1 MRIYNQQKS
10 TLFMCETCLDELG
23 PGEGKWVESPLEKCS
38 ICGDVDLQTQ
48 EELYQWHYENDMMRL
63 QHEEGI

>member
-1 MRIYNQQKS
+1 
-10 TLFMCETCLDELG
+10 MCETCLDELG
-23 PGEGKWVESPLEKCS
+23 PVEGKWVESPLEKCS